1 MIIGLWE
8 MGYAVAKWFTAHDFN
23 GLMTDVLHGLD
34 FVLLSPLVYLSATGV
49 ILYVKAEL
57 EQKDVEESFGRLHRT
72 KFLIGTLFLAITA
85 TTMMERLVAGS
96 PISYEQVATA
106 GLLAAGSLGLLVVL
120 GRTMTRR

>member
-1 MIIGLWE
+1 MGLNRSAITARLRKLLSIVIVLAALCISISLMIIGLWE

-57 EQKDVEESFGRLHRT
+57 EQKDVEESFGR
-72 KFLIGTLFLAITA
+72 
-85 TTMMERLVAGS
+85 
-96 PISYEQVATA
+96 
-106 GLLAAGSLGLLVVL
+106 
-120 GRTMTRR
+120 